1 MGMYG
6 PTHPVDRRAPA
17 LRLVGTPPTA
27 PDGRMRRVIQRENQR
42 SAGLSSHDAR
52 RIIAART
59 AELLEGG
66 RAAIL
71 PPERRATLVDLAGR
85 LGLRPFDA
93 SLIIAIVQ
101 DGARRGVSVEDT
113 DTTDRLR
120 LVRAAQRRRDV
131 LWSVLL
137 AGALALGMTVAVI
150 TWLTGSLPGSLA
162 GSL

>member
-1 MGMYG
+1 
-6 PTHPVDRRAPA
+6 
-17 LRLVGTPPTA
+17 
-27 PDGRMRRVIQRENQR
+27 
-42 SAGLSSHDAR
+42 
-52 RIIAART
+52 
-59 AELLEGG
+59 
-66 RAAIL
+66 
-71 PPERRATLVDLAGR
+71 TLVDLAGR